1 MNLANKIMAIYP
13 TLDINE
19 FGNTIHL
26 QDDSDGKGSYI
37 KAWTNTQFAQP
48 TEAQLAAI

>member
-1 MNLANKIMAIYP
+1 MSLFEKITTIYP

-19 FGNTIHL
+19 FGVSIQL
-26 QDDSDGKGSYI
+26 QDDSDGKGAYI
-37 KAWTNTQFAQP
+37 KEWTNTQFARP

>member
-1 MNLANKIMAIYP
+1 MNLANKIMEIYP

-26 QDDSDGKGSYI
+26 QDDSDGKGAYI